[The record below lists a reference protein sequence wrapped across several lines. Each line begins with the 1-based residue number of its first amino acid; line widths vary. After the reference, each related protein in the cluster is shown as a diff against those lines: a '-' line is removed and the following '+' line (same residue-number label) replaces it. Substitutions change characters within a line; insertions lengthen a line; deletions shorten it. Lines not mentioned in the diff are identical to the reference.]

1 MKFIALLPVHLNAL
15 KIQLSFIIKE
25 MLSSIKDFTNWVQ
38 PVDDT
43 TIDALP
49 FCNDKMSDYFLTEF
63 KDTNFNIESFI
74 S

>member
-1 MKFIALLPVHLNAL
+1 
-15 KIQLSFIIKE
+15 

>member
-25 MLSSIKDFTNWVQ
+25 MLSSIKDFPNWVQ

-43 TIDALP
+43 TINALP
-49 FCNDKMSDYFLTEF
+49 YCND
-63 KDTNFNIESFI
+63 
-74 S
+74 